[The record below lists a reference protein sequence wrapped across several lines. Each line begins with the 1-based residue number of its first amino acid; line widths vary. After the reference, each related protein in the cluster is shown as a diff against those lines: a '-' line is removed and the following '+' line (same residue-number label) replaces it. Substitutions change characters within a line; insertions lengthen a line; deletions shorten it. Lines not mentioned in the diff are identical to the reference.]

1 MCFDSMSA
9 YVVRERE
16 NTLESN
22 LQSVELVPHDLS
34 FEGRC
39 HGMVSVH
46 YCIHGRLTVPVYSQR
61 VFNQDLRA
69 SCMRKIESLSYLAV
83 CAQLGLVRCLDDMS

>member
-22 LQSVELVPHDLS
+22 LQSVQLVPHDLS
-34 FEGRC
+34 FEARC
-39 HGMVSVH
+39 HGMVSVTC
-46 YCIHGRLTVPVYSQR
+46 CIHGRLTVPVYSQG
-61 VFNQDLRA
+61 VFNEDLRA
-69 SCMRKIESLSYLAV
+69 LGYRKPDSLSFLAEGT
-83 CAQLGLVRCLDDMS
+83 QLRHVRCLDDMS